1 MAYGERLTNIDMNDA
16 LEALRRTTGY
26 TQDYAYDNAN
36 GGWKLVKE
44 NGSIEVSTR
53 MSTRTMYDWIWAYIN
68 GIQDG
73 QKIFIKGLR
82 SYEVLPS

>member
-1 MAYGERLTNIDMNDA
+1 MVYGERLTNIDMNDA

-26 TQDYAYDNAN
+26 TQDYAYDKAY

-53 MSTRTMYDWIWAYIN
+53 MSTRAMYDWIWAYIN
-68 GIQDG
+68 GILDG